1 MKRKIACIQM
11 DIAYGDPE
19 KNFNTAEK
27 WIEKAAAYG
36 CDLAVP
42 PEQWTTGYDLTRLDE
57 LEKGYAVHAI
67 KFLSRCASN
76 YQMDLV
82 GGSTVH
88 LSDGKYYN
96 TLLIAEKDGKCS
108 MPYSKIHLFQL
119 MDEHRYF
126 APGASDGLFT
136 LGGGTFAGVICYDI
150 RFPEWVRKI
159 ALRGAKTLFVPAEWP
174 LTRLDHWR
182 TLCMARAIENQFL

>member
-36 CDLAVP
+36 CDLAVL

-57 LEKGYAVHAI
+57 LEKGYAVH
-67 KFLSRCASN
+67 
-76 YQMDLV
+76 
-82 GGSTVH
+82 

-108 MPYSKIHLFQL
+108 IPYSF
-119 MDEHRYF
+119 
-126 APGASDGLFT
+126 
-136 LGGGTFAGVICYDI
+136 
-150 RFPEWVRKI
+150 
-159 ALRGAKTLFVPAEWP
+159 
-174 LTRLDHWR
+174 
-182 TLCMARAIENQFL
+182 N